1 MGEHDISLE
10 HDDRQALQFMESLL
24 ADISALEKLLDGG
37 KIESD
42 ARRIGAEQEMFLIDS
57 SMRPAPIATEVLAR
71 VGDPRLTTEIGKF
84 NIEANLSPQR
94 FQGGCLRT
102 LEQELEEVIA
112 LARNSAQAFGADIV
126 LTGILPTIHQAD
138 LGIENLSPNPRYA
151 ELNRAVNQLRGD
163 SFNVYIKGLD
173 SLRLTHDN
181 VLLEACCTSFQVHLQ
196 VSAEAFVKLYNL
208 AQAITAP
215 VLAAATNSPLLFGYR
230 LWHETRIALFQ
241 HSVDE
246 RSNARY
252 ARGHPARVTFGSDW
266 LQQSVLEIFREQVA
280 RYRVILTKH
289 IEEDSLATL
298 ARGELPELYA
308 LRLHNGTVWRWNRPC
323 YGILEGRAH
332 LRIENRVI
340 PSGPTTVD
348 EVANA
353 AFFLGLMQAL
363 PDEYGDVRQMMT
375 FDDAKDN
382 FFSAARHGLK
392 AQFTW
397 VNGRRIPAPELILE
411 HLLPLAHQGLE
422 KAEVPAEDREHY
434 LGTIEERIR
443 RDQNGSLWMLRSLAA
458 MDGQGT
464 REQRHQAL
472 VATMLKEQ
480 QQNHPV
486 HHWELATLSGF
497 RDWAN
502 SFRTLGQFMTTDL
515 FTLRPDDLI
524 DLAASV
530 MNWRHIRHIPVED
543 NDGHLIGLLSHRNL
557 LRLLSQRIADKK
569 SPPVKVKEIMKTDP
583 LTATPDTSIIEAIE
597 LMREHRVG
605 CLPIVDENR
614 LVGIITAYDFLAIS
628 ADLIRKIFSEFE
640 TDKPDS
646 DTK

>member
-10 HDDRQALQFMESLL
+10 YNDRQALEFMEALL
-24 ADISALEKLLDGG
+24 ADMSALEKLLEAG
-37 KIESD
+37 KIESGVH
-42 ARRIGAEQEMFLIDS
+42 RIGAEQEMFLIDD
-57 SMRPAPIATEVLAR
+57 SMRPAPVSMEVLER
-71 VGDPRLTTEIGKF
+71 VDDPRLTTEIGKF
-84 NIEANLSPQR
+84 NLEANLSPQ
-94 FQGGCLRT
+94 FFNGHCLRSM
-102 LEQELEEVIA
+102 EQELNEVVA
-112 LARNSAQAFGADIV
+112 LARKGANAVGADIV
-126 LTGILPTIHQAD
+126 LTGILPTLHQSD
-138 LGIENLSPNPRYA
+138 LTLENLATNPRYA
-151 ELNRAVNQLRGD
+151 ELNRAVNQLRGNT
-163 SFNVYIKGLD
+163 FNVYIKGLD
-173 SLRLTHDN
+173 ALHLTHDN
-181 VLLEACCTSFQVHLQ
+181 VMLEACCTSFQVHLQ
-196 VSAEAFVKLYNL
+196 VSAEEFVRLYNL
-208 AQAITAP
+208 AQVITAP
-215 VLAAATNSPLLFGYR
+215 VMAVATNSPLLLGYR

-246 RSNARY
+246 RSSARY
-252 ARGHPARVTFGSDW
+252 VRGYPARVTFGNGW

-280 RYRVILTKH
+280 RYRVILTRK

-298 ARGELPELYA
+298 ERGELPELSA

-340 PSGPTTVD
+340 PSGPTTLD
-348 EVANA
+348 EMANA
-353 AFFLGLMQAL
+353 AFFLGLMNAL
-363 PDEYGDVRQMMT
+363 PDEYGDVRQIMS

-397 VNGRRIPAPELILE
+397 INGRRIPAPELILE
-411 HLLPLAHQGLE
+411 HLLPLARQGLE
-422 KAEVPAEDREHY
+422 NVEIPAEDCERY
-434 LGTIEERIR
+434 LGTIEERVR
-443 RDQNGSLWMLRSLAA
+443 RDQNGSLWMLRSMAA

-480 QQNHPV
+480 QTNNPV
-486 HHWELATLSGF
+486 HNWELAMLSGF

-502 SFRTLGQFMTTDL
+502 SFRNLGQFMTTDL

-543 NDGHLIGLLSHRNL
+543 NEGHLIGLVSHRDL
-557 LRLLSQRIADKK
+557 LRTLAQRTSGKK
-569 SPPVKVKEIMKTDP
+569 AEPVKVKEIMKPNP

-597 LMREHRVG
+597 FMRAHHIG
-605 CLPIVDENR
+605 CLPIVER
-614 LVGIITAYDFLAIS
+614 GHLVGIVTVYDFLSIS
-628 ADLIRKIFSEFE
+628 ADLIKKIFS
-640 TDKPDS
+640 DIDN
-646 DTK
+646 DTEITQ